1 MGVEVIDLIL
11 KSYHFVIPLSRAE
24 RKKKKKRACPAAG
37 AARAGPLFMEKNGE
51 ISFRQE
57 VSTLILRSGLQ
68 TLHGAVQSDLG
79 LVILVHA
86 LLML

>member
-11 KSYHFVIPLSRAE
+11 KSYHFVIPLSRAG
-24 RKKKKKRACPAAG
+24 RKKRARPAAG
-37 AARAGPLFMEKNGE
+37 AARAGPFFMEKNGE

-57 VSTLILRSGLQ
+57 VLALILRSGLQ